1 LSPLRILLVDDSQDF
16 LEAAAGALGGDP
28 RLEIVGRALSGPA
41 AVEMTAALDPD
52 LVLMDLSMPG
62 MTGLQATQRIKANP
76 HAPRVVILTLH
87 DGPQFRS
94 SAAAAR
100 ADGFVTKSQFEE
112 ALLPL
117 IENILRERQAG
128 PVPSAS

>member
-1 LSPLRILLVDDSQDF
+1 MSPLRILLVDDSQDF
-16 LEAAAGALGGDP
+16 LDAATGTLGADP

-41 AVEMTAALDPD
+41 AVELTTALQPD

-76 HAPRVVILTLH
+76 EAPRVVILTLH
-87 DGPQFRS
+87 DGPQFRA
-94 SAAAAR
+94 SAEAAR
-100 ADGFVTKSQFEE
+100 ADAFVTKSQFEE

-117 IENILRERQAG
+117 IENILSERQA
-128 PVPSAS
+128 ASV